1 MNSAYLVPKFTLW
14 CAEVATTII
23 NTSQPPPPVST
34 QGAPHD
40 NTRPT
45 RAQGKTLVLF
55 TQSQGLTQG
64 AHCGNHE
71 ARRPTTDDTG
81 CQVKHDG
88 NIHKSTRVDK
98 VCGLM
103 QVPQATLWLIA
114 SIQCN
119 RLSIVNPHQVTNI
132 TKNKYL
138 LKRLTTQKHKGNMH
152 SCNNAWLLIEVLNYD
167 S

>member
-1 MNSAYLVPKFTLW
+1 MNSAYLVPKFTLLQTW
-14 CAEVATTII
+14 VATPV
-23 NTSQPPPPVST
+23 SAMCQPPPPVST

-55 TQSQGLTQG
+55 TQPQVLTQG

-88 NIHKSTRVDK
+88 NIHR
-98 VCGLM
+98 
-103 QVPQATLWLIA
+103 
-114 SIQCN
+114 
-119 RLSIVNPHQVTNI
+119 
-132 TKNKYL
+132 
-138 LKRLTTQKHKGNMH
+138 
-152 SCNNAWLLIEVLNYD
+152 
-167 S
+167 